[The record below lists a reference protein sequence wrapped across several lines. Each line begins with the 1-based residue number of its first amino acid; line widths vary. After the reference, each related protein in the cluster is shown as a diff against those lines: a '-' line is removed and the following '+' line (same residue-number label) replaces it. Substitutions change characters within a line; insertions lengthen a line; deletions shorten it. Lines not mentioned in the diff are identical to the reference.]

1 MYQLFIDTHGEII
14 ILVLYKNGDV
24 LEVLKKQ
31 SNQSHSVYVI
41 NMIIELL
48 NKNNITKNDINELYV
63 VNGPGSFTGIRI
75 GVTIAKTWA
84 FCKDIKIK
92 AINYLDILSW
102 NIKDDEIPAI
112 SDKRG
117 FYLKENNNYYY
128 IDKTKIS
135 DELKI
140 KIKEEENIAID
151 YQNIYENFKNTNYSN
166 PHLVNPI
173 YIKKIEVEK

>member
-14 ILVLYKNGDV
+14 ILALYKNGDV

-128 IDKTKIS
+128 IAECNDNEDDIKDNYKIVKEVCEDGRTYINEVVGESNLKTVLPLFVNKIVN
-135 DELKI
+135 
-140 KIKEEENIAID
+140 IKE
-151 YQNIYENFKNTNYSN
+151 
-166 PHLVNPI
+166 
-173 YIKKIEVEK
+173 

>member
-14 ILVLYKNGDV
+14 ILALYKNGDV

-75 GVTIAKTWA
+75 GVTIAKTWH
-84 FCKDIKIK
+84 FSK
-92 AINYLDILSW
+92 L
-102 NIKDDEIPAI
+102 
-112 SDKRG
+112 
-117 FYLKENNNYYY
+117 
-128 IDKTKIS
+128 
-135 DELKI
+135 
-140 KIKEEENIAID
+140 
-151 YQNIYENFKNTNYSN
+151 
-166 PHLVNPI
+166 
-173 YIKKIEVEK
+173 